1 MTRPWWALG
10 ASKLTFRRD
19 AADKASR
26 TAHRVLGLADLCK
39 YAAGDLREMSARAM
53 HYGQSRRS
61 PRTVANGT
69 RGPHRG
75 QGRRE
80 MKRGVNS
87 LRQALRPP
95 TSPIHTHSRVSC
107 HCPIA
112 ALPVLPRRTR
122 RKTSPPFSPIWPDG
136 SQQRKRSAMRWSFRG
151 RTPEKRISAT
161 ADNVRKAAANLGT
174 SRAEPRKRLM
184 ALTILPPS
192 PSLRLVEPVDT
203 SVGWRCRWGEFV
215 AAEGQMVSAPSVR
228 G

>member
-1 MTRPWWALG
+1 
-10 ASKLTFRRD
+10 
-19 AADKASR
+19 
-26 TAHRVLGLADLCK
+26 
-39 YAAGDLREMSARAM
+39 MSARAM

-107 HCPIA
+107 RCPIA
-112 ALPVLPRRTR
+112 ALPVLPRPHAERPRHRSLLSGRMDLSKGRDVQCDGASADEHRRRIGYRGQRAQGRGEPGYQSRRT
-122 RKTSPPFSPIWPDG
+122 
-136 SQQRKRSAMRWSFRG
+136 Q
-151 RTPEKRISAT
+151 
-161 ADNVRKAAANLGT
+161 KAAHG
-174 SRAEPRKRLM
+174 SYHS
-184 ALTILPPS
+184 PPS

-203 SVGWRCRWGEFV
+203 SVGWRCRWGELV

>member
-1 MTRPWWALG
+1 
-10 ASKLTFRRD
+10 
-19 AADKASR
+19 
-26 TAHRVLGLADLCK
+26 
-39 YAAGDLREMSARAM
+39 M

-112 ALPVLPRRTR
+112 GTLSRVTQTTR
-122 RKTSPPFSPIWPDG
+122 GKTSPPFSPIWPDG
-136 SQQRKRSAMRWSFRG
+136 SQQRKRCARRWSFRG
-151 RTPEKRISAT
+151 RTLEKGISAT

-184 ALTILPPS
+184 ALTILRHHRHS
-192 PSLRLVEPVDT
+192 VSWSRSIRASVGAVDGENSLRQRVNWFQRRAFAGSYSPLQNAEILPSMSLT
-203 SVGWRCRWGEFV
+203 S
-215 AAEGQMVSAPSVR
+215 SAKWSFR
-228 G
+228 